1 MKTKNRDR
9 CFRKLLA
16 FFALPTLSEAL
27 VTYFVLVLAFQ
38 VKMLRVGTPAHLWS
52 IAWVVGLQYFLLS
65 CT

>member
-38 VKMLRVGTPAHLWS
+38 VKMRVRTPAHLWS